1 MNPKARIT
9 YRFETAKPGGAGGG
23 RNGGRLVR
31 VLPEEGRA
39 ADDVKEVRQSPIW
52 PEELRFETDVMPWKS
67 PFQDDPDALERL
79 IRETDGQTLESETDG
94 WPGGA
99 GTGRGAESGGI
110 RPVPE
115 WRPEADD
122 AAPRPEPA
130 AGGVERT
137 GVQSAD
143 ANGGV
148 LPNDWEAPI
157 GGEDDAP
164 AGYVVPRRSPPA
176 PSWTRV
182 IATVAGAVLTGAL
195 FGYLVMSLL
204 FWQPGTP
211 PQEEAGLQ
219 PEEEADIVLP
229 ADSAPDGGA
238 GQSEASPAAVE
249 IPAVRY
255 YVLQYGVFSTE
266 AGLAEAL
273 AQLKAAGYAG
283 AADTADGFR
292 AYAGIAE
299 SREAAEAL
307 AARLDGIELYIRP
320 LEVPASGRTVPDG
333 QPEDAAAF
341 LLRTNELVRMMS
353 GLSASLLAA
362 GGTNP
367 FPAESWSDW
376 QTSHRSWTE
385 AAASLPDGLSA
396 DSGIGRLSDA
406 LDKAAEAFA
415 AYQGKP
421 APEHLWNAQSALME
435 AAIAQRDW
443 MRSSGA
449 L

>member
-1 MNPKARIT
+1 
-9 YRFETAKPGGAGGG
+9 
-23 RNGGRLVR
+23 VR

-79 IRETDGQTLESETDG
+79 IRETDGQKMEMEDAPVPMTDRAVSERG
-94 WPGGA
+94 MMEHVGME
-99 GTGRGAESGGI
+99 RGADAGRI
-110 RPVPE
+110 HPVPD
-115 WRPEADD
+115 RQPETG
-122 AAPRPEPA
+122 AAEPMAEPEF
-130 AGGVERT
+130 GGVARI
-137 GVQSAD
+137 GGYPSVAD
-143 ANGGV
+143 GGM
-148 LPNDWEAPI
+148 PPI
-157 GGEDDAP
+157 GRDARSAGEDGAP
-164 AGYVVPRRSPPA
+164 AGYYARRRRPPA
-176 PSWTRV
+176 PSWMRV
-182 IATVAGAVLTGAL
+182 AATVAGAVLTGAL